1 MPIIVIG
8 LNHKTAP
15 VNIREKIAFSPDELE
30 QGLDEIKSFVAER
43 VIVST
48 CNRTEIYLATKSTT
62 DKVGQLISWLS
73 RFKQIERDT
82 LVPYLY
88 IHTDDD
94 AVKHILRVVCG
105 LDSMVLGEPQIFGQ
119 VKGSHA
125 NSLKHNATGLML
137 NRLMQYSFN
146 IAKKVRTQTS
156 IGANP
161 ISIAYAA
168 VSLSKQIFTRLEEQT
183 TLLVGAGE
191 TIELVARHLI
201 SNGVHKI
208 IVANRSIENAQKLAN
223 EFSGKAI
230 RLEEISENLASADIV
245 ISSTA
250 APIPIIGKGS
260 VEKALKKRKHQP
272 IFMVDIAVPRDIEP
286 EVSSLEDVYLYTVDD
301 LQSVIEE
308 NMKSRQS
315 AADQAESMVAQE
327 VSSYMDWL
335 GAQEQIGLIKLY
347 RDNADLIRQE
357 TLAKAVRFLKNGK
370 SPEETLTFLAHT
382 LTNKLSHNATAAMN
396 QAAHSGNTELLEAAC
411 QLLNLRKK

>member
-1 MPIIVIG
+1 
-8 LNHKTAP
+8 
-15 VNIREKIAFSPDELE
+15 
-30 QGLDEIKSFVAER
+30 
-43 VIVST
+43 
-48 CNRTEIYLATKSTT
+48 
-62 DKVGQLISWLS
+62 
-73 RFKQIERDT
+73 
-82 LVPYLY
+82 
-88 IHTDDD
+88 
-94 AVKHILRVVCG
+94 
-105 LDSMVLGEPQIFGQ
+105 MVLGEPQILGQ

-125 NSLKHNATGLML
+125 NALKYNATGPML

-168 VSLSKQIFTRLEEQT
+168 VSLSKQIFTRLEDQT
-183 TLLVGAGE
+183 ALLVGAGE
-191 TIELVARHLI
+191 TIELVARHLV
-201 SNGVHKI
+201 SNGVNKI
-208 IVANRSIENAQKLAN
+208 IVANRTLENAQKLATV
-223 EFSGKAI
+223 FSGRAI
-230 RLEEISENLASADIV
+230 RLEEISDNLASADIV

-250 APIPIIGKGS
+250 ALIPIIGKGS
-260 VEKALKKRKHQP
+260 VEKALKKRKHRP

-308 NMKSRQS
+308 NMKSRQN
-315 AADQAESMVAQE
+315 AAEQAESMVTQE

-347 RDNADLIRQE
+347 RDDANMMRQE
-357 TLAKAVRFLKNGK
+357 TLIKAMRFLKNGK

-396 QAAHSGNTELLEAAC
+396 QAARSGNAELLEAAC
-411 QLLNLRKK
+411 QLLNLKKK